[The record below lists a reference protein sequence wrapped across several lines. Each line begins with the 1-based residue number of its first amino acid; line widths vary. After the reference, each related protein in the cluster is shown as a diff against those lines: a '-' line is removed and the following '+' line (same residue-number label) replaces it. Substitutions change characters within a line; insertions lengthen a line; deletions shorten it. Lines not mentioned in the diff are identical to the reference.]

1 MGITLLIIMG
11 IGIGIA
17 YWIYKCQQK
26 EQCSIKGE
34 AGIILKHLEQGRTIT
49 AEQAKKYYNINHL
62 RSVISRLRNEKKI
75 DIETVTKK
83 NKASYRKPN

>member
-26 EQCSIKGE
+26 DDCSIKGE
-34 AGIILKHLEQGRTIT
+34 CQTIIKHLEQGRTIT
-49 AEQAKKYYNINHL
+49 TDQAKKYYGIKHL
-62 RSVISRLRNEKKI
+62 RSVISRLRHLYHK
-75 DIETVTKK
+75 DIVTVTKSGRAIYK
-83 NKASYRKPN
+83 KK

>member
-26 EQCSIKGE
+26 DECSIKGE
-34 AGIILKHLEQGRTIT
+34 AGTILKHLNQGRTIT
-49 AEQAKKYYNINHL
+49 AEQARKYYKVKHL
-62 RSVISRLRNEKKI
+62 RSVIARLRNEYEK
-75 DIETVTKK
+75 DIETVTEKGRAIYKK
-83 NKASYRKPN
+83 K